1 MEDILRAISVTDAMA
16 SNAKMNFAN
25 RLDMLRV
32 MANTVRGVAGASQ
45 GIAAS
50 IERAA
55 SIDLNATDLIVDFSN
70 SIEKIGDALS
80 EMDSDSPDSNG
91 LVKLYDAVIQVIV
104 DMMEML
110 RAIDALIQ
118 SERPKADARSLKL
131 IVTAYRQLL
140 NTIEN
145 DLEVLDPKL

>member
-1 MEDILRAISVTDAMA
+1 
-16 SNAKMNFAN
+16 
-25 RLDMLRV
+25 
-32 MANTVRGVAGASQ
+32 
-45 GIAAS
+45 
-50 IERAA
+50 
-55 SIDLNATDLIVDFSN
+55 
-70 SIEKIGDALS
+70 
-80 EMDSDSPDSNG
+80 MDSDSPDSNG

-131 IVTAYRQLL
+131 IVTAYQQLL

-145 DLEVLDPKL
+145 DLEVLDPKLYESQIIAIKSLSSKAEYGSLKESVEKLDALI